1 MSLKVLYQNFSQSSI
16 DIKEELNQILNN
28 PGKYYVNETVD
39 LPWSYLRL
47 VVHKAQYT
55 KWHLD
60 AVFDLKGEDKA
71 ASLKCIFVQNFV
83 VVLNV

>member
-1 MSLKVLYQNFSQSSI
+1 MPCSLDELKGKLKSELNENEELYQNFSQSSI
-16 DIKEELNQILNN
+16 DIKEELNQILTN

-55 KWHLD
+55 KW
-60 AVFDLKGEDKA
+60 
-71 ASLKCIFVQNFV
+71 QNRE
-83 VVLNV
+83 N